1 MLDPCYQAFIVLV
14 KALVEQ
20 DARLSVNGMTNC
32 TGISDGSE
40 NNNSGLRN
48 IRDRWVTYFVTE
60 ECIIFAWELLKRY
73 KDCDSQLFLNY

>member
-1 MLDPCYQAFIVLV
+1 MLDPSYQAFIVLV

-48 IRDRWVTYFVTE
+48 IRDR
-60 ECIIFAWELLKRY
+60 
-73 KDCDSQLFLNY
+73 